1 MAILVVVLL
10 FMCFVGFVA
19 VVVMRSHSSAKKEAY
34 KLLKQDKPD
43 TKVIKQVISK
53 LNKSNNVMK
62 DEDGR
67 VLVQKLMAK
76 IE

>member
-34 KLLKQDKPD
+34 KLLKQDKPNS
-43 TKVIKQVISK
+43 KMVKKIIGK
-53 LNKSNNVMK
+53 LNQSNKIMK
-62 DEDGR
+62 DEEGR